1 MSNAIAAQ
9 LDLLGFDETRRL
21 AAIDTP
27 HPSARS
33 RRLRRIDA
41 THAMCTEIAD
51 SNDDIAFLH
60 AGLCQ
65 SGCGLP
71 HSRPKNDD
79 AIWQRSAGRFYILVN
94 PGSVV
99 DQITSKPRR
108 VGVPYGPRARLIMI
122 HLQTEGM
129 RSRTVNLGASMSQ
142 FLRSLGQPISGGP
155 RGTTTAVREQCLR
168 IARCSFTLQWSNDG
182 FSQTIIRESRI
193 VDGLELWQVSRD
205 DWSGEVHLS
214 KEFHAHLQ
222 EHAVP
227 LSKQGIALLAGNS
240 FGLDMYALFAHRL
253 HRLNKPFQLNWR
265 NLREQVGSDIQDPS
279 NFSRRVRE
287 VLPDVTFAYPEARI
301 EVNSRGLLLY
311 PSRAPVTKK
320 LVQVM
325 TPEATLET
333 APTASASETTANRPS
348 RQSE

>member
-1 MSNAIAAQ
+1 MSSAIAAQ
-9 LDLLGFDETRRL
+9 LELLGWEETRRM
-21 AAIDTP
+21 AETNTI

-33 RRLRRIDA
+33 RRLRKIDA
-41 THAMCTEIAD
+41 IYAMGAEMANSD
-51 SNDDIAFLH
+51 DDIAFLH

-79 AIWQRSAGRFYILVN
+79 MIWQRSAGRFHILVN
-94 PGSVV
+94 PGPVV
-99 DQITSKPRR
+99 DPVTGKPKR

-129 RSRTVNLGASMSQ
+129 RARTVNLGASMSQ

-155 RGTTTAVREQCLR
+155 RGTTTAVREQCMR
-168 IARCSFTLQWSNDG
+168 IARCSFTLQWSNEG
-182 FSQTIIRESRI
+182 RSQTIIRESRI
-193 VDGLELWQVSRD
+193 VDGLELWEVNRHE
-205 DWSGEVHLS
+205 WSGEVHLS

-222 EHAVP
+222 DHAVP

-253 HRLNKPFQLNWR
+253 HRLSKPLQLNWQ

-287 VLPDVTFAYPEARI
+287 VLPDVAFAYPEARI
-301 EVNSRGLLLY
+301 EINNRGLLLH

-320 LVQVM
+320 LIQVLV
-325 TPEATLET
+325 PG
-333 APTASASETTANRPS
+333 
-348 RQSE
+348 